1 MDLDFSKEQELI
13 RKSAAQFIA
22 KECPFDLVRE
32 LEESDGGYSK
42 NMWQKM
48 QAVGWLDL
56 IIPEAYGGFGSDFMD
71 MVIIQEELG
80 KRVVPSP
87 FFSTVILGGL
97 TILEGGSEEQ
107 KKNLLPGIGDGSLLV
122 SLAQYEEEG
131 SYQQSGIHMTA
142 QQKDGY
148 YELNGTK
155 MFVSDANIVDKLIVV
170 AKVDEND
177 AGLTLFLVEMDTP
190 GLSVSKLPT
199 IAKDNTCAVYFDSVN
214 VPESNVLGKKG
225 DGWAVLEK
233 MYIKAYVAKAA
244 EMIGACKTCMDMT
257 VQYTKE
263 RIQYGKPIGGN
274 QALQH
279 FMSNMRIAYDTIHE
293 YLYRVACMIDN
304 GEDASLEASILKAS
318 ANENFKFISERAIQ
332 LHGAI
337 GTTREYD
344 IALFFRRAK
353 SWEFVCGD
361 TDFHYEKIIDRC
373 AIEMP
378 GY

>member
-13 RKSAAQFIA
+13 RKSAGQFIA

-32 LEESDGGYSK
+32 LEESDAGYSK
-42 NMWQKM
+42 AMWRKM
-48 QAVGWLDL
+48 QEIGWLDL

-87 FFSTVILGGL
+87 FFSTIIVSGL
-97 TILEGGSEEQ
+97 TILEGGTEEQ
-107 KKNLLPGIGDGSLLV
+107 KKDLLPRIGDGSLLV
-122 SLAQYEEEG
+122 SLAQYEEDG
-131 SYQQSGIHMTA
+131 SYHQSGVRMTA
-142 QQKDGY
+142 RRKDGY
-148 YELNGTK
+148 YELSGTK

-170 AKVDEND
+170 AKADDND
-177 AGLTLFLVEMDTP
+177 DGLTLFLVDTDTP
-190 GLSVSKLPT
+190 GVSVSKLPT
-199 IAKDNTCAVYFDSVN
+199 IAKDNTCAVYFDAVQ
-214 VPESNVLGKKG
+214 VPETNLLGEKG
-225 DGWAVLEK
+225 NGWAALEK
-233 MYIKAYVAKAA
+233 MYLKAYVAKAA
-244 EMIGACKTCMDMT
+244 EMIGACKACTDMT
-257 VQYTKE
+257 ASYTKE
-263 RIQYGKPIGGN
+263 RVQYGKPIGGN
-274 QALQH
+274 QAIQH
-279 FMSNMRIAYDTIHE
+279 FMANMLIAYDTIHE

-337 GTTREYD
+337 GTTREFD

-361 TDFHYEKIIDRC
+361 TDFHYEKIVQR
-373 AIEMP
+373 AEVEMP